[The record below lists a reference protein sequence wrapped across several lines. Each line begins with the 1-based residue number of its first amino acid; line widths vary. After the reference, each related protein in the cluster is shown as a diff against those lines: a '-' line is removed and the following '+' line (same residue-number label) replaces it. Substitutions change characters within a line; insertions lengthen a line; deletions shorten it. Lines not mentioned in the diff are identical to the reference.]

1 MVNENLAEAAR
12 AAHDWG
18 LASWLGGT
26 MFGKFALN
34 PSVARIGDHRE
45 RGKVVN
51 AAWNGYNAINAVSLG
66 AVALGWFTDHLTNRD
81 ARRFSHRERALARAE
96 DGLTLAALATGL
108 ASAVEGARL
117 ASAAPEGAV
126 PIERGTTPA
135 EDTPKQAART
145 QRMLGVL
152 GVANIASGVGL
163 VVVNALKSQNGHAH
177 RSRQRRL
184 AMLRRSA

>member
-34 PSVARIGDHRE
+34 PSVARIGDHSE

-51 AAWNGYNAINAVSLG
+51 AAWNGYNAINAASLG

-81 ARRFSHRERALARAE
+81 PRRLSNRERALARAE
-96 DGLTLAALATGL
+96 DGFTLAALASGL
-108 ASAVEGARL
+108 ASAVE
-117 ASAAPEGAV
+117 
-126 PIERGTTPA
+126 
-135 EDTPKQAART
+135 
-145 QRMLGVL
+145 
-152 GVANIASGVGL
+152 
-163 VVVNALKSQNGHAH
+163 
-177 RSRQRRL
+177 
-184 AMLRRSA
+184 